1 MTLQRLPNGS
11 VRIARL
17 DEWHLD
23 ALRTIPQLANPG
35 DDEKALRRVFP
46 APFAAG
52 EATAEQQEDWV
63 EYVQPD
69 LQTLFED
76 SLERVAADLKT
87 AHPSE
92 PEDRNVDEEE
102 DEVEVEVEDE
112 GGDEDVVEDEIED
125 EDEDEDEEEEEDEDE
140 KDIAIKAPEWEL
152 TVPGAHVEDWYRAM
166 NQARLVLSSA
176 KDAHR
181 TDHDYVTRM
190 LLSGELDVLVRYEM
204 LTAMCGWWVEVI
216 LRGK

>member
-17 DEWHLD
+17 DEWHLE
-23 ALRTIPQLANPG
+23 ALRTIPQIADPG

-52 EATAEQQEDWV
+52 EATPEQQEDWV

-69 LQTLFED
+69 LQALFEG
-76 SLERVAADLKT
+76 SLERVAGDLKT
-87 AHPSE
+87 VHVSA
-92 PEDRNVDEEE
+92 PEDTDDQEE
-102 DEVEVEVEDE
+102 DED
-112 GGDEDVVEDEIED
+112 DEDD
-125 EDEDEDEEEEEDEDE
+125 EDDVEEEEDEDDDDE
-140 KDIAIKAPEWEL
+140 GEEEDSKDVAIRPPRWEL
-152 TVPGAHVEDWYRAM
+152 TVPAAHVEDWFRAM

-176 KDAHR
+176 KEAHR
-181 TDHDYVTRM
+181 TDQEYVTRM
-190 LLSGELDVLVRYEM
+190 LVSGELEVLIRYEM
-204 LTAMCGWWVEVI
+204 LTAMCGWWVEVM

>member
-23 ALRTIPQLANPG
+23 ALRSIPQLADPG

-52 EATAEQQEDWV
+52 EATPEQQEDWV

-69 LQTLFED
+69 LQTLFEG

-87 AHPSE
+87 AQRSDPAE
-92 PEDRNVDEEE
+92 MDDEEDDEEE
-102 DEVEVEVEDE
+102 DDEEVED
-112 GGDEDVVEDEIED
+112 GKDGED
-125 EDEDEDEEEEEDEDE
+125 DEEEEEEED
-140 KDIAIKAPEWEL
+140 KIAIKAPEWEF
-152 TVPGAHVEDWYRAM
+152 TVPADHVEDWYRAM

-176 KDAHR
+176 KEAHR
-181 TDHDYVTRM
+181 TDNDFVTRM

-204 LTAMCGWWVEVI
+204 LTAMCGWWVEVM